1 MMRLVLILAIAV
13 AVDAFF
19 LRVHHAST
27 KTIRRRAPML
37 YVAATLAPANNTDSA
52 VSGDA
57 LTRPTSYQK
66 LHIQG
71 QSSKDGRKNAAT
83 RKWNVR
89 FKELEKFHR
98 RFGHFEA
105 NEPKAL
111 ANWVRNQRMQYRYMH
126 QGGKESLC
134 FLTTERIQKLEGI
147 GFVWNPQESKW
158 NRMYAQLVDYRN
170 HYGDC
175 NVPSRWE
182 ENAKLS
188 QWVSSQRFKY
198 KARQRGRQIGEAI
211 KEEQIELLNSLDFSW
226 NPKGDTWWTMYDALK
241 EYKLK
246 HDTCAV
252 PQSHPTLGAWVRH
265 QRRACRELV
274 LWHTIDKA
282 KEEVFVSGID
292 KDRLQALR
300 AIDFCWLPDQND
312 PQDPPTDIFDYK
324 K

>member
-1 MMRLVLILAIAV
+1 MRLVLILAIAV

-52 VSGDA
+52 VSGD
-57 LTRPTSYQK
+57 
-66 LHIQG
+66 
-71 QSSKDGRKNAAT
+71 RKNAAT

-182 ENAKLS
+182 ENTKLS

-226 NPKGDTWWTMYDALK
+226 NPKGDTWWTMYEALK

-282 KEEVFVSGID
+282 KEE
-292 KDRLQALR
+292 
-300 AIDFCWLPDQND
+300 IDFCWLPDQND